1 MAKMMI
7 LDVGWTNK
15 GNIALV
21 ESTIEAI
28 NRFCPDTEFIFM
40 GPIEIS
46 HKDFNVEM
54 QGGFTSP
61 QHAMISLSHL
71 INCLYIYINKRFLKV
86 QVPIS
91 ENSFLGSFYS
101 SNIIIISGG
110 DSMSGEYGISIL
122 NTLINILYA
131 ILLEKPVVLYGC
143 SIGYYKNKLLKTIA
157 NKIFNNVD
165 LILVREE
172 LSKKYLDENHISKSK
187 IYLTADPAFLLSP
200 AEDSRVFEILSAE
213 GICKPQRPIIGINA
227 SGLISRFKTGK
238 ERDAEIA
245 NIFAKIID
253 DLIEKLN
260 AFIIMI
266 PHVYSKGSDDR
277 DAIALTMSYINNNK
291 DVKLIKGEYTP
302 QELKGIIGQC
312 DLFIGARMHTT
323 IASTSMIVP
332 TIGIAYSHKMHGIIG
347 DMLCQ
352 SNYIVD
358 VNNLDYEKLSSL
370 IIDAWTN
377 RERIKKELDINV
389 AIAKEKANLNGK
401 LVSELLISLN
411 NHKP

>member
-1 MAKMMI
+1 MMI

-15 GNIALV
+15 GNLALI

-28 NRFCPDTEFIFM
+28 NKFSPNTEFILM
-40 GPIEIS
+40 GPIGIDHEN
-46 HKDFNVEM
+46 FNVKQ
-54 QGGFTSP
+54 QGGFISP

-71 INCLYIYINKRFLKV
+71 INCLYIYMSKRFLKI
-86 QVPIS
+86 QMPIS
-91 ENSFLGSFYS
+91 ENSFLWSFYS
-101 SNIIIISGG
+101 SNIIISSGG
-110 DSMSGEYGISIL
+110 DSMSGENGISVL
-122 NTLINILYA
+122 NTFINIFYA

-143 SIGYYKNKLLKTIA
+143 SIGYYKTRLLKNIA

-165 LILVREE
+165 LIIVREE

-187 IYLTADPAFLLSP
+187 IYLTADPAFLLRP

-213 GICKPQRPIIGINA
+213 GICKPHRPIIGINA
-227 SGLISRFKTGK
+227 SGLISRFKKGK

-245 NIFAKIID
+245 NIFAKVID

-260 AFIIMI
+260 ASIIMI
-266 PHVYSKGSDDR
+266 PHVYSEGSDDR
-277 DAIALTMSYINNNK
+277 DAIALTLSYVKNIQ

-347 DMLCQ
+347 DMLGQ
-352 SNYIVD
+352 SNYIID
-358 VNNLDYEKLSSL
+358 INSLDYEKLSSL
-370 IIDAWTN
+370 IIDAWMN
-377 RERIKKELDINV
+377 REKIKKELDNKV

-401 LVSELLISLN
+401 LVGELLISLN
-411 NHKP
+411 NHKL